1 MLNLR
6 RLGERFTRNSPTC
19 LRSLAHINFYTM
31 KFLIRAL
38 SILLVYLGESVAQNP
53 RLSVVAIRAASG
65 AKQALVRAD
74 GSFLTTGTF
83 LSSPTEPVTTLALLD
98 ASGRLLRRLPP
109 LFVPD
114 RAQGGRQW
122 LPDPQLALADGS
134 LLIGAPLTNS
144 PYGFQLFRLKPDGSV
159 DEPFRFRFGTN
170 LVQDLALQLDGR
182 ILVAGEFAGMPLRR
196 IQSDGS
202 VDEDFSRRLTT
213 QGLLQPA
220 GEKVAVHTD
229 GRIVLKTYGGSPE
242 QSTALVRLLPDGTR
256 DTSFRPAHSMSNF
269 LEWYFLP
276 PFFPLPNGKLLNG
289 LTRLDSDGSVDT
301 SFQVSAET
309 FVGAGVS
316 AAAIAERRTVVVAEA
331 ALPDGSV
338 YVHGATLFALA
349 SDGGIRWSQATTST
363 VLPKSVPVIDTNG
376 TVYVGA
382 NDSLVAFAPDGS
394 KRWVYTAPSS
404 TGTASIDV
412 APAIGADGSILQ
424 PVTGTAQATLAAL
437 DPASGTVRSLGYGE
451 NAHVDLT
458 PIVDGGGWVYYVA
471 GDNKLYGVDGNGQNP
486 WSLQLPTMINGAP
499 ALGTGSV
506 LYLSGND
513 GKLYAIGP

>member
-1 MLNLR
+1 MVGGDGTVYAEAYGYLNASR
-6 RLGERFTRNSPTC
+6 
-19 LRSLAHINFYTM
+19 
-31 KFLIRAL
+31 
-38 SILLVYLGESVAQNP
+38 
-53 RLSVVAIRAASG
+53 VVAI
-65 AKQALVRAD
+65 D
-74 GSFLTTGTF
+74 
-83 LSSPTEPVTTLALLD
+83 
-98 ASGRLLRRLPP
+98 
-109 LFVPD
+109 
-114 RAQGGRQW
+114 
-122 LPDPQLALADGS
+122 
-134 LLIGAPLTNS
+134 PLTGAMRWAT
-144 PYGFQLFRLKPDGSV
+144 YAGSY
-159 DEPFRFRFGTN
+159 
-170 LVQDLALQLDGR
+170 LQAGPA
-182 ILVAGEFAGMPLRR
+182 VA
-196 IQSDGS
+196 
-202 VDEDFSRRLTT
+202 
-213 QGLLQPA
+213 
-220 GEKVAVHTD
+220 
-229 GRIVLKTYGGSPE
+229 
-242 QSTALVRLLPDGTR
+242 
-256 DTSFRPAHSMSNF
+256 
-269 LEWYFLP
+269 
-276 PFFPLPNGKLLNG
+276 
-289 LTRLDSDGSVDT
+289 
-301 SFQVSAET
+301 
-309 FVGAGVS
+309 
-316 AAAIAERRTVVVAEA
+316 
-331 ALPDGSV
+331 PDGSV